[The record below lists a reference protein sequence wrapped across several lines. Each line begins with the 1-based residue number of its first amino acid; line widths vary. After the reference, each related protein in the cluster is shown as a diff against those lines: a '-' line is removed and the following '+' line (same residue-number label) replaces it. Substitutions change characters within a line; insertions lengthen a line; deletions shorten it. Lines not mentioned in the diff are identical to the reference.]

1 VTHKEIYRAPFEPLL
16 QKVGFVPYNN
26 AEAIASAITGDTAA
40 VIIEPIQG
48 EGGINVPSDN
58 YLREVREICDDTG
71 TLLIFDEVQ
80 TGFGRTGKWFCKEH
94 SGVEPDIMT
103 MAKALGGGF
112 PMGAMAA
119 RDGITFGKSE
129 HAATFG
135 GSPLACAAS
144 LAAIGAIREEKLV
157 ARSKEMGEYFMK
169 KLRNL
174 KRDDVVDVRG
184 RGLMIGVELSTKCP
198 DIVDYARNHGV
209 LLNCTSDSVIRIA
222 PPLIITKE
230 QIDSVVG
237 IIEQA

>member
-1 VTHKEIYRAPFEPLL
+1 
-16 QKVGFVPYNN
+16 
-26 AEAIASAITGDTAA
+26 
-40 VIIEPIQG
+40 
-48 EGGINVPSDN
+48 
-58 YLREVREICDDTG
+58 
-71 TLLIFDEVQ
+71 
-80 TGFGRTGKWFCKEH
+80 
-94 SGVEPDIMT
+94 
-103 MAKALGGGF
+103 
-112 PMGAMAA
+112 
-119 RDGITFGKSE
+119 DGITFGKSE

-135 GSPLACAAS
+135 GNPLACAAS
-144 LAAIGAIREEKLV
+144 LAAIETIREEKLV